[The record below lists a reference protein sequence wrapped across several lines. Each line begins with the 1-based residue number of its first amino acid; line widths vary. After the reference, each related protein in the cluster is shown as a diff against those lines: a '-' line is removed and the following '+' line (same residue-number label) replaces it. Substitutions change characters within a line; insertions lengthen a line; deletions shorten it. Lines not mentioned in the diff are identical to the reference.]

1 MSPAVSTERK
11 KWQLTEKTKGGLG
24 GNWTHISYYHTRSE
38 AEKQA
43 TRARKDYSAIAK
55 RLKKRG
61 IKFTSTVSVSRR
73 KK

>member
-1 MSPAVSTERK
+1 MPAVSTKRK
-11 KWQLTEKTKGGLG
+11 KWQLTERTKGGLG
-24 GNWTHISYYHTRSE
+24 GNWVHISYYHTRAE

-43 TRARKDYSAIAK
+43 TKVRKEYRDMAK

-61 IKFTSTVSVSRR
+61 IKFTSMVNVSRR